1 MIKQSNRDKL
11 LKAGLRVVHERGF
24 AFASVRDI
32 VKAAGVPQ
40 GSFTNH
46 FESKEAFGLEVID
59 LYFTRMR
66 ALMAE
71 TLLNPARPPLAR
83 LKAYIDANQESLC
96 RDDMKLGCLVG
107 NFAAETGAHSDAVR
121 GKLNDTFVELQQALT
136 RMPARGGEGRRD
148 RGRYRLRR
156 GGGFHHVVDAGRHLA
171 RQGDALTG
179 AGRTLQANPVRRRS
193 AAALTANSI
202 GRAERTCRG

>member
-24 AFASVRDI
+24 ASASVRDI

-59 LYFTRMR
+59 LYFARIR

-71 TLLNPARPPLAR
+71 TLLNETRPPLAR
-83 LKAYIDANQESLC
+83 LAAYIDANQESLC
-96 RDDMKLGCLVG
+96 RDDLKLGCLVG
-107 NFAAETGAHSDAVR
+107 NFTAETGAHSDAVR
-121 GKLNDTFVELQQALT
+121 DKLNGTFVELQQALS
-136 RMPARGGEGRRD
+136 AC
-148 RGRYRLRR
+148 LR
-156 GGGFHHVVDAGRHLA
+156 
-171 RQGDALTG
+171 
-179 AGRTLQANPVRRRS
+179 
-193 AAALTANSI
+193 AAAAAGEITADTDCDEVAGFIMSSMQ
-202 GRAERTCRG
+202 GATLLAKATRSKAPVERFKRILFTDVLRKA